1 MKKMSECSHDCSS
14 CSSKCSEAKT
24 SLLEKPNQL
33 SNIKK
38 VALKENIEYINV
50 ISHNGEKYN
59 SVIVA
64 LFPYYAGEYDSYLSK
79 YTRGMD
85 YHRIGKLI
93 LEKITDNLG
102 ITDCEILIDVSP
114 HNERLIALRAGLGV
128 LGKNGLLI
136 NEKYGSFVF
145 IGTVFLNLSDVY
157 EESEINSCLNCGKC
171 IKSCPFNAIKEDG
184 IDYSLC
190 LSHIT
195 QKRQITKEE
204 ENMIKEGKTVW
215 GCDIC
220 QDVCPHNSKK
230 LITPIKE
237 FKENL
242 LLSLDDIDS
251 LSNKEFMKKYSLYSL
266 AYKGKKILKR
276 NINIVNFS

>member
-1 MKKMSECSHDCSS
+1 MNFKE
-14 CSSKCSEAKT
+14 E
-24 SLLEKPNQL
+24 L
-33 SNIKK
+33 KK

-85 YHRIGKLI
+85 YHKAGRLI
-93 LEKITDNLG
+93 LETITDTLG
-102 ITDCEILIDVSP
+102 IADCEILIDVSP
-114 HNERLIALRAGLGV
+114 YNERLLALKADLGV
-128 LGKNGLLI
+128 IGKNGLLI

-145 IGTVFLNLSDVY
+145 IGTVFLNLPDKY
-157 EESEINSCLNCGKC
+157 EEYEVKNCLNCGAC
-171 IKSCPFNAIKEDG
+171 MKSCPFGAIKEDG
-184 IDYSLC
+184 VDYSLC

-204 ENMIKEGKTVW
+204 ENMIKKGKTVW

-230 LITPIKE
+230 HTTPIKE

>member
-1 MKKMSECSHDCSS
+1 MNFKEELKR
-14 CSSKCSEAKT
+14 
-24 SLLEKPNQL
+24 
-33 SNIKK
+33 

-50 ISHNGEKYN
+50 ISHNSEKYN

-64 LFPYYAGEYDSYLSK
+64 LFPYYAGEYESYLSK

-85 YHRIGKLI
+85 YHKAGRKI
-93 LEKITDNLG
+93 LEKIIGELN
-102 ITDCEILIDVSP
+102 ISDCEILIDVSP
-114 HNERLIALRAGLGV
+114 YNERLIALKAGLGV

-145 IGTVFLNLSDVY
+145 IGTVFLNLSDTY
-157 EESEINSCLNCGKC
+157 EESEIKSCLNCGKC
-171 IKSCPFNAIKEDG
+171 IKSCPFNAITDEG
-184 IDYSLC
+184 INYSLC
-190 LSHIT
+190 LSNIT

-204 ENMIKEGKTVW
+204 ENMIKEGKSVW

-220 QDVCPHNSKK
+220 QDVCPHNSKGI
-230 LITPIKE
+230 LTPIEE
-237 FKENL
+237 FKNNL
-242 LLSLDDIDS
+242 LLDLEDIDT
-251 LSNKEFMKKYSLYSL
+251 LSNKEFSKKYALYSL